1 MNNTIYKETVDK
13 TNEFIDKII
22 DVPVENISFDSNIPL
37 DDDITDSNKVY
48 KGNVS
53 VLFADMRNSTKF
65 TDDNTAKTVV
75 KVYRSYI
82 KTITSAIR
90 FFNGN
95 VRDFMGD
102 GVLAVFSD
110 KEIDGVMVSSAKQAV
125 LAGKMICTLID
136 YCLNPKL
143 KEKFNQIIGCGIGIC
158 TGTVLATKVGMRG
171 NEGNPDVENETGIIW
186 IGSCTNYASKYCGV
200 ANAGEIVVDKKT
212 YSNIPDNANWKLTQ
226 KIKGDVIYSCFVSQQ
241 NYMDIET
248 DNEAISLETD
258 IVHSSVGA
266 QINETILTNIENYE
280 KQIRELT
287 ILSQELQKKQ
297 TYLTNKESELNRVS
311 NSQKQEAERLKKK
324 EQRINQEYYNNLA
337 QIIKDAHCKR
347 EYVIKCGEDFWDEQ
361 LEKTISAGE
370 KIGKTELDVEIELC
384 YTLVYI
390 YENLN
395 SWEKA
400 YHYLCIQAKHYSWI
414 HSFTVEKCIKE
425 SGHRLIIKEII
436 EQRLKSSI
444 PYDLGKNLEEC
455 KEVIKKL
462 GYWS

>member
-1 MNNTIYKETVDK
+1 MNNRINKETVDK

-110 KEIDGVMVSSAKQAV
+110 KEINGVVVSSAEQAV

-143 KEKFNQIIGCGIGIC
+143 NEKFNQIIGCGIGIC
-158 TGTVLATKVGMRG
+158 TGSVLATKVGMRG
-171 NEGNPDVENETGIIW
+171 NEGKTDVENETGIIW

-200 ANAGEIVVDKKT
+200 ANAGEIVIDKKT
-212 YSNIPDNANWKLTQ
+212 YSNITDNANWTLTQ

-248 DNEAISLETD
+248 DNEAICLEID
-258 IVHSSVGA
+258 IVHSSVGV
-266 QINETILTNIENYE
+266 QINETILTNIEKYE
-280 KQIRELT
+280 KQIRELS
-287 ILSQELQKKQ
+287 ILSQELKKKQ
-297 TYLTNKESELNRVS
+297 TDLSKRESELIKVS
-311 NSQKQEAERLKKK
+311 NRQKQEAERLKQK
-324 EQRINQEYYNNLA
+324 ELRINQEYYNNLA

-347 EYVIKCGEDFWDEQ
+347 DYTIKCGEEFWDEQ
-361 LEKTISAGE
+361 LEKTIDAG
-370 KIGKTELDVEIELC
+370 KIIGKNKMDVEIELC
-384 YTLVYI
+384 YALVDI
-390 YENLN
+390 YSSLN

-400 YHYLCIQAKHYSWI
+400 YNYLCIQAEYYSWI
-414 HSFTVEKCIKE
+414 LSGTVELFVKKTGFG
-425 SGHRLIIKEII
+425 S
-436 EQRLKSSI
+436 RLKSIIEKRLQQPVSN
-444 PYDLGKNLEEC
+444 DLVKHLEAC
-455 KEVIKKL
+455 YAVIQSL
-462 GYWS
+462 G

>member
-1 MNNTIYKETVDK
+1 MDLVNNTIHKETVEK

-37 DDDITDSNKVY
+37 DDDITDSNKVH
-48 KGNVS
+48 KGNIS

-102 GVLAVFSD
+102 GVLAVFTD
-110 KEIDGVMVSSAKQAV
+110 KEIDGVSVSSAEQAV
-125 LAGKMICTLID
+125 LSGKMICTLID

-143 KEKFNQIIGCGIGIC
+143 KEKFNRIIGCGIGIC

-171 NEGNPDVENETGIIW
+171 NEGKPDVENETGIIW
-186 IGSCTNYASKYCGV
+186 TNYASKYCGV
-200 ANAGEIVVDKKT
+200 ANAGEIVIDKKT
-212 YSNIPDNANWKLTQ
+212 YSNITDNANWRLTQ

-248 DNEAISLETD
+248 DNEAICLGTD
-258 IVHSSVGA
+258 IVHSSVGV
-266 QINETILTNIENYE
+266 QINETILTNIDNYE
-280 KQIRELT
+280 KQIKELT
-287 ILSQELQKKQ
+287 ILSQELKKKQ
-297 TYLTNKESELNRVS
+297 TDLSKKESELDKESSR
-311 NSQKQEAERLKKK
+311 QKQEAERLKEK
-324 EQRINQEYYNNLA
+324 EQRVNQEYYNNLA
-337 QIIKDAHCKR
+337 RTIEDAHCKR
-347 EYVIKCGEDFWDEQ
+347 EYVIKCGEDFWDKQ

-370 KIGKTELDVEIELC
+370 KIGKTKLDVEIELC
-384 YTLVYI
+384 YALEDI

-400 YHYLCIQAKHYSWI
+400 YNYLCIQAEYYSWI
-414 HSFTVEKCIKE
+414 SSYRVENCIKK
-425 SGHRLIIKEII
+425 SSHWLIIKGII
-436 EQRLKSSI
+436 EKRLQTSI
-444 PYDLGKNLEEC
+444 PYDLGKDLEKC

-462 GYWS
+462 GYWT

>member
-1 MNNTIYKETVDK
+1 MNNRINKETVEK

-48 KGNVS
+48 KGKVS

-110 KEIDGVMVSSAKQAV
+110 KEIEGVSVSSAEQAV

-171 NEGNPDVENETGIIW
+171 NEGKPDVENETGIIW

-200 ANAGEIVVDKKT
+200 ANAGEIVIDKIT
-212 YSNIPDNANWKLTQ
+212 YSNITENANWKLTQ
-226 KIKGDVIYSCFVSQQ
+226 KIKGDVIYSCYASQQ
-241 NYMDIET
+241 NYLDIET
-248 DNEAISLETD
+248 DNEAICLKTD
-258 IVHSSVGA
+258 IVRSSVGF

-280 KQIRELT
+280 KKIRELT
-287 ILSQELQKKQ
+287 LLSQELNNKQ
-297 TYLTNKESELNRVS
+297 TDLSKKESELIKESDR
-311 NSQKQEAERLKKK
+311 QKQEAERIKKN
-324 EQRINQEYYNNLA
+324 EQRINQEHYNLLA
-337 QIIKDAHCKR
+337 QIIKDAHCKS
-347 EYVIKCGEDFWDEQ
+347 EYAIKCGEVFWDKQ

-370 KIGKTELDVEIELC
+370 KIGKTKLDVKIELC
-384 YTLVYI
+384 FALEDI
-390 YENLN
+390 YGNLN

-400 YHYLCIQAKHYSWI
+400 YDYLCIQAEHYSWI
-414 HSFTVEKCIKE
+414 SSYRVENCIKK
-425 SGHRLIIKEII
+425 SGHWFRIKGII
-436 EQRLKSSI
+436 EKRIQTSI
-444 PYDLGKNLEEC
+444 PYDLGKDLEKC

-462 GYWS
+462 GYWT

>member
-1 MNNTIYKETVDK
+1 MNNKINKETVEK
-13 TNEFIDKII
+13 TNEFINKII
-22 DVPVENISFDSNIPL
+22 DVPVEKLSFDSNIPL

-48 KGNVS
+48 KGKVS

-102 GVLAVFSD
+102 GVLAVFTD
-110 KEIDGVMVSSAKQAV
+110 KEIDGVSVSSAEQAV

-143 KEKFNQIIGCGIGIC
+143 KDKFNQIIGCGIGIC

-171 NEGNPDVENETGIIW
+171 NEGKSDLENETGIIW

-200 ANAGEIVVDKKT
+200 ANAGEIVIDKLT
-212 YSNIPDNANWKLTQ
+212 YSNITDNAQWTLTQ
-226 KIKGDVIYSCFVSQQ
+226 KIKGDVIYSCYASQQ
-241 NYMDIET
+241 NYLDIET
-248 DNEAISLETD
+248 DNEHIGLETD
-258 IVHSSVGA
+258 IVRSSVGF

-280 KQIRELT
+280 KKIRELT
-287 ILSQELQKKQ
+287 KLSQDLNKKQ
-297 TYLTNKESELNRVS
+297 TDLSKKESELIKESNR
-311 NSQKQEAERLKKK
+311 QKQEEERLKEK
-324 EQRINQEYYNNLA
+324 EQRVNQEYYNNLA

-347 EYVIKCGEDFWDEQ
+347 EYVIKCGEDFWDKQ

-370 KIGKTELDVEIELC
+370 KTGKTELDVEIELC
-384 YTLVYI
+384 YALVDI

-395 SWEKA
+395 SWDKA
-400 YHYLCIQAKHYSWI
+400 YNYLCVQAEYYSWI
-414 HSFTVEKCIKE
+414 LSCTVETFVKKTGYC
-425 SGHRLIIKEII
+425 SRLKKII
-436 EQRLKSSI
+436 EKRLQQPASN
-444 PYDLGKNLEEC
+444 DLVKHLEKC
-455 KEVIKKL
+455 SAVIRNL
-462 GYWS
+462 GY

>member
-1 MNNTIYKETVDK
+1 MNNTIDKKTVEK
-13 TNEFIDKII
+13 TNEFINKII

-37 DDDITDSNKVY
+37 DADITDSNKVY

-110 KEIDGVMVSSAKQAV
+110 KEIDGVMVSSAEQAV
-125 LAGKMICTLID
+125 SAGKMICTLID

-143 KEKFNQIIGCGIGIC
+143 KEKFNRIIGCGIGIC

-171 NEGNPDVENETGIIW
+171 NEGKPDVENETGIIW

-200 ANAGEIVVDKKT
+200 ANAGEIVIDKKT
-212 YSNIPDNANWKLTQ
+212 YSNITDNANWRLTQ

-248 DNEAISLETD
+248 DNEAICLGTD
-258 IVHSSVGA
+258 IVHSSVGV
-266 QINETILTNIENYE
+266 QINETILTNIERYE

-287 ILSQELQKKQ
+287 ILSQELEKKQ
-297 TYLTNKESELNRVS
+297 KDLSKKESELIKESNR
-311 NSQKQEAERLKKK
+311 QKQEAERLKQK
-324 EQRINQEYYNNLA
+324 EQRVNQEYYNNLA
-337 QIIKDAHCKR
+337 RIIEDAHCKR
-347 EYVIKCGEDFWDEQ
+347 EYVIKCGEDFWDKQ

-370 KIGKTELDVEIELC
+370 KIGKTKLDVEIELC
-384 YTLVYI
+384 YALEDI

-400 YHYLCIQAKHYSWI
+400 YNYLCIQAEYYSWI
-414 HSFTVEKCIKE
+414 HSSTVEKCIIE
-425 SGHRLIIKEII
+425 SHCFARIKRII
-436 EQRLKSSI
+436 EKRLQPSV
-444 PYDLGKNLEEC
+444 PYNLGKDLEKC

-462 GYWS
+462 GYWT